1 MLKYLIT
8 IGVGFKLICW
18 TILLETLFFPSA
30 TVLSVFGDVVYY
42 GTPLV
47 LLAMLMRHTPWW
59 TKLVV
64 LVVFF
69 VMPLYVYN
77 NVEFCYHLKYHIY
90 MKSVGFPKDWNPDMQ
105 RVWWKD
111 FLWSV
116 FWRGTFYSMLFL
128 ALFKLGRRMY
138 LKWKTGFYYFDDH
151 KYTLDKAAKRVLK
164 YMKPNNPTK

>member
-30 TVLSVFGDVVYY
+30 TVLSIFGDVVYY

-47 LLAMLMRHTPWW
+47 LLALLMRHTPWW

-77 NVEFCYHLKYHIY
+77 NVEFCYHLKYHIWIS
-90 MKSVGFPKDWNPDMQ
+90 SVGYPTDWEPDMQ
-105 RVWWKD
+105 RKWIGL
-111 FLWSV
+111 FLDSV
-116 FWRGTFYSMLFL
+116 FSKASCYSMVLLIGFKVVRGTRCGETVDS
-128 ALFKLGRRMY
+128 
-138 LKWKTGFYYFDDH
+138 
-151 KYTLDKAAKRVLK
+151 
-164 YMKPNNPTK
+164 

>member
-1 MLKYLIT
+1 MAF
-8 IGVGFKLICW
+8 G
-18 TILLETLFFPSA
+18 LL
-30 TVLSVFGDVVYY
+30 VLSIFIPSETVSSCLCNLVFYV
-42 GTPLV
+42 TPLV
-47 LLAMLMRHTPWW
+47 LLALLMRHTPSWVKW
-59 TKLVV
+59 MVV
-64 LVVFF
+64 SVCV
-69 VMPLYVYN
+69 VMPFYVYN

-116 FWRGTFYSMLFL
+116 FWRATFYSMLFL

-151 KYTLDKAAKRVLK
+151 K
-164 YMKPNNPTK
+164 

>member
-30 TVLSVFGDVVYY
+30 AVLSIFGDVVYY

-47 LLAMLMRHTPWW
+47 LLAMLMRHTPSWVKW
-59 TKLVV
+59 MVV
-64 LVVFF
+64 SVCV
-69 VMPLYVYN
+69 VMPFYVYFF
-77 NVEFCYHLKYHIY
+77 EELRLHWKYHIY

-128 ALFKLGRRMY
+128 ALFKLGKRMY
-138 LKWKTGFYYFDDH
+138 LKWETGFYYFDDH

-164 YMKPNNPTK
+164 SMKLNNPTK

>member
-1 MLKYLIT
+1 
-8 IGVGFKLICW
+8 
-18 TILLETLFFPSA
+18 
-30 TVLSVFGDVVYY
+30 
-42 GTPLV
+42 
-47 LLAMLMRHTPWW
+47 
-59 TKLVV
+59 
-64 LVVFF
+64 
-69 VMPLYVYN
+69 
-77 NVEFCYHLKYHIY
+77 

-116 FWRGTFYSMLFL
+116 FWRATFYSMLFL

-164 YMKPNNPTK
+164 FMKLNNPTK